1 MVTHVSFKM
10 HDLVCEGALTNDGA
24 MMQHKQ

>member
-1 MVTHVSFKM
+1 MVTRVSFKM
-10 HDLVCEGALTNDGA
+10 HDHVRVGALTNDGA